1 MSHLALNIATLVP
14 ARRLDLSGSSLPRA
28 AAPAKAGAGQPVL
41 DATGADDLVTL
52 TQAAILN
59 QSGTTALGKAPPPPE
74 RILDL
79 LQ

>member
-1 MSHLALNIATLVP
+1 MSSVITNIAPLIP
-14 ARRLDLSGSSLPRA
+14 ARRLDLSGSILPRA
-28 AAPAKAGAGQPVL
+28 ARAGASNPVQ
-41 DATGADDLVTL
+41 DAIHADDLVTL

-59 QSGTTALGKAPPPPE
+59 QSGTSALDKAPPPPA